1 MYVMVTALAV
11 LKPRKSL
18 IHKYGNLK
26 YGMFFFFFFF
36 CLNLVDKT
44 GTRILVLNKDLGS
57 NS

>member
-26 YGMFFFFFFF
+26 YGMFIFFFLIWLAKLAQEFW
-36 CLNLVDKT
+36 C
-44 GTRILVLNKDLGS
+44 
-57 NS
+57 

>member
-1 MYVMVTALAV
+1 MYVMVTAVAV

-26 YGMFFFFFFF
+26 YGMFFFFF
-36 CLNLVDKT
+36 NLVGKT

>member
-26 YGMFFFFFFF
+26 YGMFIYFFF
-36 CLNLVDKT
+36 NLVDKT

>member
-18 IHKYGNLK
+18 IHKYGNFK

-36 CLNLVDKT
+36 NLVDKT

>member
-26 YGMFFFFFFF
+26 YGMFFFFFFKF
-36 CLNLVDKT
+36 GWQNWHK
-44 GTRILVLNKDLGS
+44 
-57 NS
+57 NSGVE

>member
-26 YGMFFFFFFF
+26 YGMFIYFFF

>member
-26 YGMFFFFFFF
+26 YGMFIFFFF